1 MIVNRKL
8 IDRMGEV
15 TSFFQRHQNLVNNQ
29 TDIIRFK
36 SQKNKSKTI
45 LNLTLNNLNNSLR
58 LKITYLRNIIN
69 KKRRI
74 NIFLNLEGILL
85 RFFY

>member
-8 IDRMGEV
+8 IDRMREV

-36 SQKNKSKTI
+36 SQKKKSKTI

-69 KKRRI
+69 KKG
-74 NIFLNLEGILL
+74 E
-85 RFFY
+85 